1 VSARVLVIG
10 SGGREHAL
18 AWGLR
23 RSPQVGEVIAAPGN
37 AGIAEIARCVALP
50 ERMDAVAA
58 FARAEGVDLV
68 VVGPEAPLAA
78 GLADACAALGLSV
91 YGPSAAAA
99 RLEASKAHAKA
110 FMVRHGVPTS
120 PYGVFRDA
128 PTARRYVEEH
138 GAPIVVKVSGLAAGK
153 GVTVAADVGAAVAA
167 VDEAF
172 GSGTPEVVVE
182 GYLSGQEVSLLVVSD
197 GRSARPL
204 RLAQDYKQAH
214 DGDRGPMTG
223 GMGAVAPV
231 DLLDDD
237 GVADAMRRIVEPTLA
252 GLREEGTP
260 LVGTLFV
267 GLMLTDEGPQVLEY
281 NVRFGDPETQVV
293 LPLLESDLFE
303 LLHAAAIGRLEG
315 VELRWRP
322 GAAACIVMAAPGYP
336 GRYPAGIPLTVPA
349 DLGPDVLV
357 FHAGTSRDG
366 GGLVSAGGRVLSVTA
381 LADDRAAAVRRAYEA
396 VERIAFPGAHVRRD
410 IGARPA
416 GPSSA

>member
-50 ERMDAVAA
+50 ERMDAVAGL
-58 FARAEGVDLV
+58 ARAEGVDLV

-78 GLADACAALGLSV
+78 GLADACADLGLSV

-138 GAPIVVKVSGLAAGK
+138 GAPIVVKVSGLAGGK

>member
-50 ERMDAVAA
+50 ERMDAVAGL
-58 FARAEGVDLV
+58 ARAEGVDLV

-138 GAPIVVKVSGLAAGK
+138 GAPIVVKVAGLAGGK

-204 RLAQDYKQAH
+204 RLAQDYKQAL

-231 DLLDDD
+231 DLLGDE
-237 GVADAMRRIVEPTLA
+237 GLANAMRHIVEPTLA

-267 GLMLTDEGPQVLEY
+267 GLMLTDEGPRVLEY

-303 LLHAAAIGRLEG
+303 LLHAAAVGRLGG
-315 VELRWRP
+315 VELRWRH
-322 GAAACIVMAAPGYP
+322 GAAACVVMAAPGYP
-336 GRYPAGIPLTVPA
+336 GRYPAGIPLGVPA

-366 GGLVSAGGRVLSVTA
+366 GGLVSSGGRVLSVTA

-396 VERIAFPGAHVRRD
+396 VGRIAFPGAHVRRD

-416 GPSSA
+416 GRPWA